1 MTIPRL
7 SSAVLLAAFAVAGCS
22 SNTPKPAPITDPTVL
37 PTDYRNQIATF
48 LSTVLIDRG
57 DFINSQ
63 ISAPMLKQVGAGQH
77 YVVCVLFSGRTEHRE
92 KVAIYLANTINQV
105 VDAQPGQCAD
115 AAYQPFTE
123 LAALLPHK

>member
-1 MTIPRL
+1 MTIARL
-7 SSAVLLAAFAVAGCS
+7 SSAVLLAACAVAGCS
-22 SNTPKPAPITDPTVL
+22 TPKPAPITDPNVL

-48 LSTVLIDRG
+48 LSTVLIDRA
-57 DFINSQ
+57 DFINAQ
-63 ISAPMLKQVGAGQH
+63 ISAPMLKQAGAGQH
-77 YVVCVLFSGRTEHRE
+77 YVVCVLFNGRTEHRE

-115 AAYQPFTE
+115 AAYQPFAE